1 MEIVNCLGVIEFT
14 PLFTEKKHKTF
25 NFYSIKKIHHPKCTS
40 LKNQLFTQR
49 KELWRCMVLARY
61 LLKRLGFIL
70 VSLFFIVTITFLL
83 MQAAPGGPFT
93 SERQLPPTIE
103 KQLNEQY
110 GLNDPIYVQYFD
122 YLKDIAQ
129 WDFGPSFKYTGQ
141 SVNDIINRSF
151 PYSLVLG
158 LESIFLALS
167 IGVLLG
173 VIAALY
179 HNKFGDY
186 IAMVIAVLGISVP
199 SFILAT
205 ILQYVFAMQM
215 QALPVARFES
225 FAHTILP
232 AVALATTPLAF
243 IARLMRSS
251 MLEVL
256 NEDYIKTAK
265 SKGLSNR
272 VVTYKH
278 ALRNAIMPV
287 VSYLGPLVV
296 AILTGSFVIEK
307 IFAIPGLGNEFVV
320 SVTNRDYTVIM
331 GTTVFF
337 SVLLLVSI
345 LIVDLI
351 YGLIDPRIK
360 VAGKGG
366 KE

>member
-1 MEIVNCLGVIEFT
+1 MA
-14 PLFTEKKHKTF
+14 K
-25 NFYSIKKIHHPKCTS
+25 
-40 LKNQLFTQR
+40 
-49 KELWRCMVLARY
+49 Y
-61 LLKRLGFIL
+61 LLKRIGYII
-70 VSLFFIVTITFLL
+70 VSLLFIVTITFFL
-83 MQAAPGGPFT
+83 MQAAPGGPFA
-93 SERQLPPTIE
+93 SERKLPPKIE
-103 KQLNEQY
+103 EQMNETY
-110 GLNDPIYVQYFD
+110 GLNDPMYQQYFD
-122 YLKDIAQ
+122 YLVGIAQ

-141 SVNDIINRSF
+141 EVTDIINRSF
-151 PYSLVLG
+151 PYSLILG
-158 LESIFLALS
+158 AEAILIALS

-173 VIAALY
+173 VIAAIK

-186 IAMVIAVLGISVP
+186 TAMVIAVMGISVP
-199 SFILAT
+199 SFIMAT
-205 ILQYVFAMQM
+205 VLQYIFSIKL

-232 AVALATTPLAF
+232 AVALATTPMAF

-256 NEDYIKTAK
+256 SSDYIKTAK
-265 SKGLSNR
+265 SKGLSDR

-278 ALRNAIMPV
+278 GLRNAIMPV

-307 IFAIPGLGNEFVV
+307 IFGIPGLGKEFVE
-320 SVTNRDYTVIM
+320 SVTNRDYTIIM

-337 SVLLLVSI
+337 SILLLVSI

-366 KE
+366 KK

>member
-1 MEIVNCLGVIEFT
+1 MA
-14 PLFTEKKHKTF
+14 K
-25 NFYSIKKIHHPKCTS
+25 
-40 LKNQLFTQR
+40 
-49 KELWRCMVLARY
+49 Y
-61 LLKRLGFIL
+61 LLKRLGFI
-70 VSLFFIVTITFLL
+70 VISLFFIVTITFLL

-93 SERQLPPTIE
+93 AERQLPPEIE
-103 KQLNEQY
+103 EQLNEQY
-110 GLNDPIYVQYFD
+110 GLNDPLYVQYFD
-122 YLKDIAQ
+122 YLTDIAT
-129 WDFGPSFKYTGQ
+129 WDFGPSFKYPAQ

-158 LESIFLALS
+158 LESIFIALS

-173 VIAALY
+173 VFAALK

-186 IAMVIAVLGISVP
+186 SAMVIAVLGISVP
-199 SFILAT
+199 NFIMAAL
-205 ILQYVFAMQM
+205 LQYVFAIQLG
-215 QALPVARFES
+215 ALPVARFES

-232 AVALATTPLAF
+232 AIALATTPLAF

-256 NEDYIKTAK
+256 SSDYIKTAK
-265 SKGLSNR
+265 SKGLSDR

-287 VSYLGPLVV
+287 VSYMGPLVV

-307 IFAIPGLGNEFVV
+307 IFAIPGLGNEFVQ
-320 SVTNRDYTVIM
+320 SITNRDYTVIM

-337 SVLLLVSI
+337 SVLLLISI
-345 LIVDLI
+345 LVVDLI

-360 VAGKGG
+360 VGKGG
-366 KE
+366 SK

>member
-1 MEIVNCLGVIEFT
+1 
-14 PLFTEKKHKTF
+14 
-25 NFYSIKKIHHPKCTS
+25 
-40 LKNQLFTQR
+40 
-49 KELWRCMVLARY
+49 
-61 LLKRLGFIL
+61 
-70 VSLFFIVTITFLL
+70 
-83 MQAAPGGPFT
+83 MQAAPGGPFA
-93 SERQLPPTIE
+93 SERKLPPEIE
-103 KQLNEQY
+103 AQMNEAY
-110 GLNDPIYVQYFD
+110 GLNDPIHVQYID
-122 YLKDIAQ
+122 YLVRAVTL
-129 WDFGPSFKYTGQ
+129 DFGPSFKYVGQ
-141 SVNDIINRSF
+141 EVTDIIARSF
-151 PYSLVLG
+151 PYSLILG
-158 LESIFLALS
+158 VEAILLALS
-167 IGVLLG
+167 FGVLLG
-173 VIAALY
+173 VIAALK

-186 IAMVIAVLGISVP
+186 VAMVIAVLGISVP
-199 SFILAT
+199 SFIMAT
-205 ILQYVFAMQM
+205 ILQYIFAIKL

-256 NEDYIKTAK
+256 NADYIKTAR

-278 ALRNAIMPV
+278 GLRNAILPV

-296 AILTGSFVIEK
+296 SILTGSFIIEK
-307 IFAIPGLGNEFVV
+307 IFGIPGLGNEFVV

-351 YGLIDPRIK
+351 YGLVDPRIK
-360 VAGKGG
+360 VTDKGAE
-366 KE
+366 K

>member
-1 MEIVNCLGVIEFT
+1 MA
-14 PLFTEKKHKTF
+14 K
-25 NFYSIKKIHHPKCTS
+25 
-40 LKNQLFTQR
+40 
-49 KELWRCMVLARY
+49 Y
-61 LLKRLGFIL
+61 LVKRVGFIL
-70 VSLFFIVTITFLL
+70 LSLFFIVTITFFL

-93 SERQLPPTIE
+93 SERQLPPEIE
-103 KQLNEQY
+103 QQLNEQY
-110 GLNDPIYVQYFD
+110 GLDDPLHVQYID
-122 YLKDIAQ
+122 YLKDIAV
-129 WDFGPSFKYTGQ
+129 WDFGPSFKYPAQ
-141 SVNDIINRSF
+141 SVNDIINRSV
-151 PYSLVLG
+151 PYSLILG
-158 LESIFLALS
+158 AEAIFIALS

-173 VIAALY
+173 VVAALK

-186 IAMVIAVLGISVP
+186 TAMVVAVLGISVP
-199 SFILAT
+199 NFIMAAL
-205 ILQYVFAMQM
+205 LQYVFAMQM
-215 QALPVARFES
+215 DALPVARFDS
-225 FAHTILP
+225 FAHTLLP

-256 NEDYIKTAK
+256 SSDYIKTAK
-265 SKGLSNR
+265 SKGLSHR

-287 VSYLGPLVV
+287 ISYLGPLVV

-307 IFAIPGLGNEFVV
+307 IFAIPGLGNEFVE
-320 SVTNRDYTVIM
+320 SITNRDYTVIM

-337 SVLLLVSI
+337 SVLLLISI

-366 KE
+366 GK

>member
-1 MEIVNCLGVIEFT
+1 M
-14 PLFTEKKHKTF
+14 
-25 NFYSIKKIHHPKCTS
+25 
-40 LKNQLFTQR
+40 
-49 KELWRCMVLARY
+49 ARY
-61 LLKRLGFIL
+61 LLKRIGFIL
-70 VSLFFIVTITFLL
+70 ISLFIIISITFIL
-83 MQAAPGGPFT
+83 MTAAPGGPFA
-93 SERQLPPTIE
+93 SERKLPPAIE
-103 KQLNEQY
+103 QQMNEAY
-110 GLNDPIYVQYFD
+110 GLNDPIYKQYAD
-122 YLKDIAQ
+122 YLINAVKF
-129 WDFGPSFKYTGQ
+129 DFGPSFKYTGQ
-141 SVNDIINRSF
+141 EVTDIISRSL
-151 PYSLVLG
+151 PYSLILG
-158 LESIFLALS
+158 LEAIFLALS

-173 VIAALY
+173 VIAALN

-199 SFILAT
+199 SFIMAT
-205 ILQYVFAMQM
+205 ILQYIFAIKL

-256 NEDYIKTAK
+256 HADYIKTAK
-265 SKGLSNR
+265 SKGLNDR
-272 VVTYKH
+272 VVTYRH

-296 AILTGSFVIEK
+296 GILTGSFIIEK
-307 IFAIPGLGNEFVV
+307 IFGIPGLGNEFVV

-345 LIVDLI
+345 LVVDLI
-351 YGLIDPRIK
+351 YGFIDPRIK
-360 VAGKGG
+360 LSGKGS
-366 KE
+366 K